1 MDRKLWTSP
10 FDESLLLDGAVLP
23 RRGLLSI
30 RGGRGAV
37 LIVEHGEVWVTQD
50 ADPRDIVLSAGAWFR
65 LDRDGVAIV
74 QPLHAAAVTLTAV
87 ADGPVPEIEIRGLPH
102 GEPRRAGLRRG
113 HPWLRALTAWWLRR
127 YRRAEPS
134 VARRF
139 AASL

>member
-1 MDRKLWTSP
+1 MDRKLWTEP
-10 FDESLLLDGAVLP
+10 FDERVLLDGAALP

-37 LIVEHGEVWVTQD
+37 LFVEHGEVWVTQEG
-50 ADPRDIVLSAGAWFR
+50 DPRDVVLSAGAWFR
-65 LDRDGVAIV
+65 LDRDGTAVV
-74 QPLHAAAVTLTAV
+74 QARRPASVTLTAV
-87 ADGPVPEIEIRGLPH
+87 ADAPVPEIRTLPH
-102 GEPRRAGLRRG
+102 DRSRRAGRRRG

-134 VARRF
+134 VSRRL